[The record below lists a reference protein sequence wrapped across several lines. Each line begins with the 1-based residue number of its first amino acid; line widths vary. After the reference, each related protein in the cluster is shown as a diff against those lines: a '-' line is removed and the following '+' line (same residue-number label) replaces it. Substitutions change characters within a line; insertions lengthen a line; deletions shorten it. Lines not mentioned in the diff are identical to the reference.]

1 MVARCGAHDG
11 PQNLKQASQ
20 TCKIVNV
27 AYASW
32 GEGPRGLLNVDEEV
46 ARIFRK
52 DADRDKHMARQ
63 KKQPVFAPPGW
74 RQAIKSKFLRNAFH
88 FNPQALSLLATKVR
102 AREITEQDW
111 AASFGVAGT
120 WIEEW
125 AKDTLQ
131 SWREQ
136 PSYCPAPDDAGKRWV
151 FFATPRDGETEA
163 DVFSFE
169 ISAKPLC
176 RMSFGV
182 TIGGYLQEGEPEDD
196 WERFKRQMHESLDNA
211 LKDFRMKAVQSG
223 SSREIVIP
231 SGLDLKL
238 ELAALYLFSNKSPT
252 ELAENAAVARD
263 RTVVYRWLKEIL
275 TLLELPMKL
284 PGHQPRRNPLH

>member
-176 RMSFGV
+176 RLSFGV
-182 TIGGYLQEGEPEDD
+182 TIGGYLQDGEPEDD

-211 LKDFRMKAVQSG
+211 LKAFRMKAVQSG
-223 SSREIVIP
+223 SSREIIVP
-231 SGLDLKL
+231 SDLDLKL

-275 TLLELPMKL
+275 TLLELPMKMA
-284 PGHQPRRNPLH
+284 GHQPRRSPLH